1 MECLPQHLN
10 ALQLMANQCIRR
22 RDSQSLD
29 CISGRLKVP
38 PDFIEHRIEGIRL
51 KDSLSYELQSNIGRG
66 VAQTPSPQDPAD
78 DVVPPAHT
86 QVFFNILKVVHDLP
100 GNDHF
105 R

>member
-51 KDSLSYELQSNIGRG
+51 KDSLL
-66 VAQTPSPQDPAD
+66 
-78 DVVPPAHT
+78 
-86 QVFFNILKVVHDLP
+86 
-100 GNDHF
+100 
-105 R
+105 